1 MNKIMTSEDLK
12 KRTKLFAINAIHF
25 SKTLPKN
32 DEGFIVKKQLIRC
45 ATSVGANYRAV
56 CRARSTADFISKLAI
71 VEEEADETCFWLEV
85 LEESG
90 MISKESV
97 AKLYDESTQL
107 TAIFSASRK
116 TSRMNNDK
124 YK

>member
-1 MNKIMTSEDLK
+1 MTSEDLK
-12 KRTKLFAINAIHF
+12 KRTKLFAINVIHF
-25 SKTLPKN
+25 SKMLPKN
-32 DEGFIVKKQLIRC
+32 DEGFIIKKQLIRC

-56 CRARSTADFISKLAI
+56 CRARSSADFISKLAI

>member
-1 MNKIMTSEDLK
+1 MNSEDLK
-12 KRTKLFAINAIHF
+12 RRTKLFAIAAIHF
-25 SKTLPKN
+25 AKTLPKN
-32 DEGFIVKKQLIRC
+32 DEGFAIKKQLIRC

-56 CRARSTADFISKLAI
+56 CRARSSADFISKIAI

-90 MISKESV
+90 MVSKEST
-97 AKLYDESTQL
+97 AKLYDEATQL

-116 TSRMNNDK
+116 TSRSNSDK